1 LRFAASLISYHIS
14 IMSKGPLEGGEILLL
29 EDEPMLRKRLAAF
42 LTKQGAEV
50 TALGTLAEARNAASG
65 IPFDYAILDINLPD
79 GSGLDLLR
87 GHAFGS
93 ATTVVVM
100 TAEGSVQA
108 AVEATKL
115 GAADFLSKPVD
126 PEALILV
133 LARARKVGQSHR
145 LTEYAKARQTDT
157 PLFFGKAMEPVK
169 AQLDLIHQ
177 AEMRLAGSIPPVLI
191 EGETGTGKTSIARW
205 LHDNGP
211 RANAAFVDINC
222 SALPEQLAESEL
234 FGHERGSFT
243 DAKEARIG
251 LFEAAD
257 GGTLFLDEIPSLPP
271 VLQAKVLKAVEEG
284 RIRRVGA
291 SRDIE
296 VNVRLITATNRDM
309 KELVARGE
317 FREDLF
323 HRLDLLRVK
332 LPPLR
337 EWGDE
342 IGLLAAHLLS
352 GFERKYRIKNLTITA
367 DGLRRLKAWRWPGNV
382 RELSHE
388 IERAVVMTMGGGAL
402 DFASLPL
409 GGVSAPISANGAVAP
424 TGDWFN
430 ESYKFPEEG
439 GFDMETAILRI
450 INHALKQ
457 SGGNVSAAARLLGV
471 PRDYI
476 RYRLKS
482 ETPDNGSL

>member
-1 LRFAASLISYHIS
+1 
-14 IMSKGPLEGGEILLL
+14 MSQSPLAGGEILLL

-50 TALGTLAEARNAASG
+50 TAVGALAEARNALGG
-65 IPFDYAILDINLPD
+65 IPFDYAIIDINLPD
-79 GSGLDLLR
+79 GCGLDLLR
-87 GHAFGS
+87 DNAFGG

-100 TAEGSVQA
+100 TAEGSVRL

-126 PEALILV
+126 PEALALV
-133 LARARKVGQSHR
+133 LARARKVGKTQR
-145 LTEYAKARQTDT
+145 LTEYARTQRTGK
-157 PLFFGKAMEPVK
+157 PLFFGNAMAPVR
-169 AQLDLIHQ
+169 AQTDLILQ
-177 AEMRLAGSIPPVLI
+177 AESRLTGSIPPVLI
-191 EGETGTGKTSIARW
+191 EGETGTGKTTIARW

-211 RANAAFVDINC
+211 RSGAAFVDINC

-234 FGHERGSFT
+234 FGHEKGSFT
-243 DAKEARIG
+243 DAREARIG

-257 GGTLFLDEIPSLPP
+257 GGTLFLDEIPSLSLS
-271 VLQAKVLKAVEEG
+271 LQAKVLKAVEEG

-296 VNVRLITATNRDM
+296 VNVRLITATNRDLR
-309 KELVARGE
+309 ELVAKGE

-323 HRLDLLRVK
+323 HRLDLLRVQ

-337 EWGDE
+337 NWGAE
-342 IGLLAAHLLS
+342 IGQLAEYLLE
-352 GFERKYRIKNLTITA
+352 GFAKKYRLKGLRITSE
-367 DGLRRLKAWRWPGNV
+367 GLRRLNAWRWPGNV

-388 IERAVVMTMGGGAL
+388 IERAVVLAIGGGEL
-402 DFASLPL
+402 DFANLPM
-409 GGVSAPISANGAVAP
+409 GQGASASPANP
-424 TGDWFN
+424 NDWFN
-430 ESYKFPEEG
+430 ESFHFPEEG
-439 GFDMETAILRI
+439 GFDLEAGVLRI

-457 SGGNVSAAARLLGV
+457 TGGNVSAAARLLGV

-476 RYRLKS
+476 RYRMKGG
-482 ETPDNGSL
+482 EDK

>member
-1 LRFAASLISYHIS
+1 
-14 IMSKGPLEGGEILLL
+14 MSKGPLAGGEILLV
-29 EDEPMLRKRLAAF
+29 EDEVMLRKRLAAF
-42 LTKQGAEV
+42 LERQGASV
-50 TALGTLAEARNAASG
+50 TAVGLLAEARNAATSM
-65 IPFDYAILDINLPD
+65 PFDYAVLDINLPD

-87 GHAFGS
+87 EGTFGG

-100 TAEGSVQA
+100 TAEGSVKT

-115 GAADFLSKPVD
+115 GAADFLTKPVD
-126 PEALILV
+126 PEALVLV
-133 LARARKVGQSHR
+133 LARARKAGQTHR
-145 LTEYAKARQTDT
+145 LSEYAKTRQGDS
-157 PLFFGKAMEPVK
+157 PLFFGKAMAPVK

-177 AEMRLAGSIPPVLI
+177 AELRLEGSIPPVLI
-191 EGETGTGKTSIARW
+191 EGETGTGKTTVARW

-211 RANAAFVDINC
+211 RSSMAFVDVNC

-234 FGHERGSFT
+234 FGHEKGSFT

-257 GGTLFLDEIPSLPP
+257 GGTLFLDEIPSLSPA
-271 VLQAKVLKAVEEG
+271 LQAKVLKAVEEG

-296 VNVRLITATNRDM
+296 VNVRLITASNRNLA
-309 KELVARGE
+309 ELVVKGE

-342 IGLLAAHLLS
+342 IAPLAEHLLEQ
-352 GFERKYRIKNLTITA
+352 FARKYRLK
-367 DGLRRLKAWRWPGNV
+367 GLKIAPEGLIRLKAWRWPGNI

-388 IERAVVMTMGGGAL
+388 IERGVVLAIGGASL
-402 DFASLPL
+402 DFATLPVAV
-409 GGVSAPISANGAVAP
+409 GPTSGVSSATAS
-424 TGDWFN
+424 GDWFN
-430 ESYKFPEEG
+430 ENYHFPDEG
-439 GFDMETAILRI
+439 GFDIEKAALRI
-450 INHALKQ
+450 INHALRQ
-457 SGGNVSAAARLLGV
+457 TNGNVSAAARLLGV

-476 RYRLKS
+476 RYRLKGAAPS
-482 ETPDNGSL
+482 ETSEAS